1 MAMHGDE
8 RSFSLRHWTRRY
20 WTRWHRPQPRR
31 TQPRRSQ
38 PQWRTLCAAA
48 LLSLA
53 TPAYSQWGLDTG
65 MQPYRPVAGVVGT
78 LSLQAAGPSADL
90 AALWTD
96 IFAQYYPEADV
107 QIDAQAG
114 TAAAADLTQR
124 DYDLVLMDRPLT
136 AVERQRFTERNGYRP
151 IMLRVALGAV
161 AVYVDQNNPLQRL
174 TLAQLDAIF
183 STTHRC
189 SELADIRHW
198 NQLGLVQQWQGR
210 GIELFGPDS
219 ADGAYQVFRHHA
231 LCDGDFK
238 PDLQLLPGGSGIAAA
253 ISDNDFAL
261 GFSEGD
267 AVDTGVK
274 PIAVAVKAEGP
285 FLLPTEENIRTG
297 HYPLSHYLYLYSNHP
312 SGEGLSPLARE
323 FINMVLSRTGQEV
336 IEGIGYLPLT
346 ASDAR
351 AQLRK
356 L

>member
-1 MAMHGDE
+1 MHRGE
-8 RSFSLRHWTRRY
+8 CPFSLRHWTRRY
-20 WTRWHRPQPRR
+20 WRLRHRPQRR
-31 TQPRRSQ
+31 WSQ
-38 PQWRTLCAAA
+38 PKWQTLCAAA

-53 TPAYSQWGLDTG
+53 TPAHSQWGLDTG
-65 MQPYRPVAGVVGT
+65 MQSYRPVAGVAGT

-107 QIDAQAG
+107 QINAQAG
-114 TAAAADLTQR
+114 TAAAADLSQR

-136 AVERQRFTERNGYRP
+136 AVERQRFTERNGRRP
-151 IMLRVALGAV
+151 IVLRVALGAV
-161 AVYVDQNNPLQRL
+161 AVYVDQDNPLQHL

-189 SELADIRHW
+189 SELADIRRW

-238 PDLQLLPGGSGIAAA
+238 PDLQLLPGGSGVAAA
-253 ISDNDFAL
+253 ISSNDFAL
-261 GFSEGD
+261 GFSEGL

-274 PIAVAVKAEGP
+274 PIAVAVTAEGP
-285 FLLPTEENIRTG
+285 FLLPTEENIRGG

-323 FINMVLSRTGQEV
+323 FIKMVLSRTGQEV

-346 ASDAR
+346 ASDAQ

-356 L
+356 LQ

>member
-1 MAMHGDE
+1 MHGDE
-8 RSFSLRHWTRRY
+8 RSFSLRHWILRLWRLL
-20 WTRWHRPQPRR
+20 RRPQPRR
-31 TQPRRSQ
+31 SQATWRS
-38 PQWRTLCAAA
+38 LCTAA
-48 LLSLA
+48 LLTLA
-53 TPAYSQWGLDTG
+53 TPAHSQWGLDTA
-65 MQPYRPVAGVVGT
+65 MQSYRPVAGVAGT
-78 LSLQAAGPSADL
+78 LSLQAAGPNADL
-90 AALWTD
+90 AALWTE

-114 TAAAADLTQR
+114 TAAAADLSQR

-136 AVERQRFTERNGYRP
+136 AAERQRFTERNGYRP
-151 IMLRVALGAV
+151 ITLRVALGAV

-174 TLAQLDAIF
+174 TRAQLDAIF

-189 SELADIRHW
+189 SELADIRSW
-198 NQLGLVQQWQGR
+198 NQLGLVQQWQGL

-238 PDLQLLPGGSGIAAA
+238 PELQLLPGGSGVTEAV
-253 ISDNDFAL
+253 SNNDFAL
-261 GFSEGD
+261 GFSERV

-274 PIAVAVKAEGP
+274 PVAVAVKAEGP
-285 FLLPTEENIRTG
+285 FLLPTEENIRAG

-312 SGEGLSPLARE
+312 SGESLSPLARE
-323 FINMVLSRTGQEV
+323 FVKMVLSRSGQEV

-356 L
+356 LQ